1 MNQIVKYIGVAL
13 LGISLLTSCGEKA
26 LADNEVATTQLAADI
41 TQLTDEQYPDNNDI
55 ESRSEL
61 WNVYEHAKVEVVRN
75 SENDFT
81 IVFLPTNDKS
91 DTIFIEQIDLL
102 AWIPTIPT
110 HAAKDEYLEH
120 IGIINA
126 EWNRQQVRFDKDDF
140 RVSTDNEEGAK
151 TVRIDLARN
160 CLNAYAWEII
170 TYTEEQ
176 GKQKS
181 MYHGWFDFPKAMYRE
196 LFDEVNKGVLTFAEY
211 KHHLEGYTHPRKEV
225 VNLDVLRTVDNEYEV
240 PFEDF
245 RHEFYPM
252 TGARKSKYKNIVY
265 PENPTS
271 IEQMLNDSTCYSTFQ
286 WPGRYDTKD
295 PRASTLSM
303 LGIPKKVIIRETTSN
318 NMAKEKCYEFDV
330 TYARNTDTTYL
341 TRIVIGGVRK
351 SDLKQLDLMDYNGGF
366 KMPMGIGN
374 HPFYEKQDKAQK
386 NTSKENPYY
395 GFVIDSEGKWVD
407 SHFFGVDGPL
417 FHMDIDDA
425 DVLHYWL
432 LSFERHAMVAH
443 LTFNLNEETV
453 VEDAILKAEI
463 KE

>member
-1 MNQIVKYIGVAL
+1 MKTIINYIGIVFFGSIL
-13 LGISLLTSCGEKA
+13 LGSCGEKD
-26 LADNEVATTQLAADI
+26 LADNVANNVAEI

-55 ESRSEL
+55 ETRSEL
-61 WNVYEHAKVEVVRN
+61 WNVYEHAKVEVIRN
-75 SENDFT
+75 SEKDFT

-91 DTIFIEQIDLL
+91 DTIFIEHINLL

-126 EWNRQQVRFDKDDF
+126 EWNRQQVRFDKGTF

-170 TYTEEQ
+170 TYTEEAE
-176 GKQKS
+176 KQKS

-196 LFDEVNKGVLTFAEY
+196 LFDEVNKGLLTFAEY
-211 KHHLEGYTHPRKEV
+211 KDHLEGYTHPRKEV
-225 VNLDVLRTVDNEYEV
+225 VNLEVLRTVDNEYDVE
-240 PFEDF
+240 FEDF
-245 RHEFYPM
+245 KSEFYPM

-271 IEQMLNDSTCYSTFQ
+271 IKQMLNDSTCYSTFQ

-295 PRASTLSM
+295 PRPSTLSM
-303 LGIPKKVIIRETTSN
+303 LGIPKRVIIRETTSN
-318 NMAKEKCYEFDV
+318 NTAKEKCYEFDV
-330 TYARNTDTTYL
+330 TYARNTDTAYL

-374 HPFYEKQDKAQK
+374 HPFYEKQEKAQE
-386 NTSKENPYY
+386 NTSRENPYY
-395 GFVIDSEGKWVD
+395 GLVIDAEGKWVD
-407 SHFFGVDGPL
+407 SHFLGVDGPL
-417 FHMDIDDA
+417 FHMDIDDEN
-425 DVLHYWL
+425 VLHYWI

-443 LTFNLNEETV
+443 LTFNLDKPLV
-453 VEDAILKAEI
+453 VVDTSLESDM